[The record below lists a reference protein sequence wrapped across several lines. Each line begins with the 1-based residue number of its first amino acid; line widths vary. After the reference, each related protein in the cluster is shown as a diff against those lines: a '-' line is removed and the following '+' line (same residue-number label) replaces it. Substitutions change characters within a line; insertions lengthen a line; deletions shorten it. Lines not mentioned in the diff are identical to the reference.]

1 MPKTSNQITKKVTKK
16 DLNAVF
22 VRSISYNGSFNYERQ
37 LNLGWVFSLMPV
49 LRRLYGDDK
58 EEMSKALKRHLEFN
72 NITPFIC
79 TILFGITTALEESNA
94 NDDEFDEN
102 TINAV
107 KVGLMGPL
115 SGIGDSIFFGT
126 IRTLGAAIGTDLA
139 LQGNIMGPILFFL
152 IFNIPNFVSRYMLM
166 GYGYNL
172 GTSFL
177 EKVEQSGMMGK
188 IFKGAA
194 ILGLMVIGA
203 MVSNTVKVPL
213 DVSFGEWNLLT
224 TINGVFP
231 NALSLLFTLFMF
243 WILKKD
249 IKVSNVL
256 FGIIALGI
264 VGAAIGIF

>member
-1 MPKTSNQITKKVTKK
+1 MKNSNITKKLTKK
-16 DLNAVF
+16 DLNDVF

-49 LRRLYGDDK
+49 LRRLYGNNK
-58 EEMSKALKRHLEFN
+58 PEMAKALKRHLEFN
-72 NITPFIC
+72 NITPYIS
-79 TILFGITTALEESNA
+79 TVLFGITAALEESNA
-94 NDDEFDEN
+94 NDENFDEN

-152 IFNIPNFVSRYMLM
+152 IFNIPNFAARYMLM
-166 GYGYNL
+166 QYGYNL

-177 EKVEQSGMMGK
+177 EKIEKSGMMGK
-188 IFKGAA
+188 IFKGTA

-203 MVSNTVKVPL
+203 MVSNIVKVPL
-213 DVSFGEWNLLT
+213 AISFGSWNLLA

-231 NALSLLFTLFMF
+231 NALALGFTLFLF
-243 WILKKD
+243 WVLKKD
-249 IKVSNVL
+249 IKVSHVL
-256 FGIIALGI
+256 FGIILFGI
-264 VGAAIGIF
+264 LGAAVGIF